1 MKSKIILTKIFEEI
15 LGELN
20 RMSESDVSKLEDG
33 DYSIS
38 IKIIKNKSQTENII
52 KFSELQKNEI
62 LKKLEECKTREE
74 GYEVLL
80 NNIMNKKELELI
92 ARFLEISVLKQDK
105 IEQIRDKIIE
115 ATVGAILR
123 SNAIQGKVN
132 NRL

>member
-33 DYSIS
+33 DYSITV
-38 IKIIKNKSQTENII
+38 KIVKNKPQAENTIQ
-52 KFSELQKNEI
+52 FSELQKNEI

-74 GYEVLL
+74 GYEVLS

-92 ARFLEISVLKQDK
+92 ARFLEISILKQDK

-115 ATVGAILR
+115 ATIGAILR
-123 SNAIQGKVN
+123 SNAIQGKN
-132 NRL
+132 T

>member
-1 MKSKIILTKIFEEI
+1 MKLKIILTKIFEEI

-20 RMSESDVSKLEDG
+20 RMSESDFSKLEDG

-38 IKIIKNKSQTENII
+38 VKIVKNKSQTESAIQL
-52 KFSELQKNEI
+52 SELQKSEV

-74 GYEVLL
+74 GYEVLS
-80 NNIMNKKELELI
+80 NNIMNKKELELM
-92 ARFLEISVLKQDK
+92 ARFLEISILKQDK